1 METPFKG
8 KPEPLSI
15 TTPLPEMVFWHDEK
29 NINNINPTSQ
39 SQIREVMIPIFFQ
52 RYKKPGSSGIPFY
65 FFSILQKIFNLHK
78 SMKPTLLI
86 LAAGIGSRYGGVKQ
100 MDEFGPSG
108 ESIIDYS
115 VFDAIRAGFGKVVF
129 VLNPK
134 IEKDF
139 KAIYEQRLSGKIET
153 AYVLQKLNNI
163 PEDVGFTPKRVK
175 PWGTGHAV
183 LVAKEVIDTP
193 FAVINADD
201 FYGRQAFEVLGNFL
215 SQLNNDETRYAMV
228 GYQLKNT
235 LSENGSVSRGIC
247 STKEGLLTDVVE
259 RTKIYR
265 TDGQIVF
272 EEAGREIPITGNS
285 LVSMNFWGF
294 TSKYFA
300 QSEAWFVDFIRENAR
315 QLKAEFY
322 IPYVVNKL
330 ITQGNANVQVLESHD
345 RWFGVTYQEDKA
357 VTIARVRQM
366 VREGRY
372 PESLWDR
379 EKLR

>member
-1 METPFKG
+1 
-8 KPEPLSI
+8 
-15 TTPLPEMVFWHDEK
+15 
-29 NINNINPTSQ
+29 
-39 SQIREVMIPIFFQ
+39 
-52 RYKKPGSSGIPFY
+52 
-65 FFSILQKIFNLHK
+65 
-78 SMKPTLLI
+78 MKPTLLI

-100 MDEFGPSG
+100 MDEIGPSG

-153 AYVLQKLNNI
+153 AYVLQELDNI
-163 PEDVGFTPKRVK
+163 PEDVSFTPERVK

-183 LVAKEVIDTP
+183 LAAKEVIDTP
-193 FAVINADD
+193 FAVVNADD
-201 FYGRQAFEVLGNFL
+201 FYGKQAFEVLGNFL

-247 STKEGLLTDVVE
+247 STKDGLLTDVVE

-265 TDGQIVF
+265 TGGQIVF
-272 EEAGREIPITGNS
+272 EEDGRKLPINESS

-294 TSKYFA
+294 TPKYFV
-300 QSEAWFVDFIRENAR
+300 QSEAWFVDFIRKNAR

-330 ITQGNANVQVLESHD
+330 ITQGDASVRVLESHD

-372 PESLWDR
+372 PESLWDG
-379 EKLR
+379 EKLG

>member
-1 METPFKG
+1 MRP
-8 KPEPLSI
+8 
-15 TTPLPEMVFWHDEK
+15 
-29 NINNINPTSQ
+29 
-39 SQIREVMIPIFFQ
+39 R
-52 RYKKPGSSGIPFY
+52 
-65 FFSILQKIFNLHK
+65 
-78 SMKPTLLI
+78 LLI

-100 MDEFGPSG
+100 MDKIGPSG

-153 AYVLQKLNNI
+153 AYVLQKLDNI
-163 PEDVGFTPKRVK
+163 PEDVSFSPERVK

-183 LVAKEVIDTP
+183 LAAKEVINTP

-247 STKEGLLTDVVE
+247 STKKGLLTDVVE
-259 RTKIYR
+259 RKKIYR

-272 EEAGREIPITGNS
+272 EENGREIPITGNS

-294 TSKYFA
+294 TPKYFA

-330 ITQGNANVQVLESHD
+330 ITQGNASVRVLESRD

-357 VTIARVRQM
+357 LTIERVRQM

-372 PESLWDR
+372 PESLWDG
-379 EKLR
+379 EKLG